1 MDISKYKSVPKGAGK
16 KVAEIF
22 EKDRNKEPSDELVQ
36 IISEVQPDSETQQQE
51 QPQKKRD
58 DRAARSPEV

>member
-22 EKDRNKEPSDELVQ
+22 EKDRNKEPSDKLVQ
-36 IISEVQPDSETQQQE
+36 IISEVQPDSEQE
-51 QPQKKRD
+51 QKEQPKKRD